1 MYVEKYAYIYLL
13 KWASFLDPL
22 HCNEQ
27 QKWWRVRPQLRY
39 VKSSVTSFF
48 EKKVT
53 CSPLRWTFLHLKTI
67 LGMIA
72 HKINLKMTHAGI
84 FFILLFFPVFAM
96 RDDDDGISSL
106 GSESFGWYRCSRLLL
121 HSGEFHDKIMN
132 QILLH
137 SWEFHEKSV
146 TIWNIILIIMLLYIR
161 ILKQYKSCVHFI
173 TKHNQSSQ
181 QFAKRYY

>member
-1 MYVEKYAYIYLL
+1 MKRDFKIVEYKYWLKKIYNSCIFPNLFALLSKYIFQRTTHTSMYVYTLYIHAKYVYVEKYAYIYLL

-84 FFILLFFPVFAM
+84 FFHFTFF
-96 RDDDDGISSL
+96 
-106 GSESFGWYRCSRLLL
+106 
-121 HSGEFHDKIMN
+121 SGFCDER
-132 QILLH
+132 
-137 SWEFHEKSV
+137 WWW
-146 TIWNIILIIMLLYIR
+146 WNL
-161 ILKQYKSCVHFI
+161 
-173 TKHNQSSQ
+173 
-181 QFAKRYY
+181 

>member
-84 FFILLFFPVFAM
+84 FSFYFFFRFLRWEMMMMESLAKALRASDDIVVLDFCYTVGNFMTKLWTKFFCTVGNFMKNLSQYEILYL
-96 RDDDDGISSL
+96 SSC
-106 GSESFGWYRCSRLLL
+106 Y
-121 HSGEFHDKIMN
+121 
-132 QILLH
+132 
-137 SWEFHEKSV
+137 
-146 TIWNIILIIMLLYIR
+146 YI
-161 ILKQYKSCVHFI
+161 
-173 TKHNQSSQ
+173 
-181 QFAKRYY
+181 